1 MAFFSLEH
9 TKVCIVCRV
18 HFEEDPEYT
27 RWNHLCS
34 SHRKPAMTEDLL
46 MDAIKN
52 WSLNNWQHVVRMAI
66 EKGDTGI
73 QELFDN
79 WQQSG
84 HTEELH
90 TIILADANRP
100 KLLE

>member
-1 MAFFSLEH
+1 MY
-9 TKVCIVCRV
+9 
-18 HFEEDPEYT
+18 FEEDPDFL
-27 RWNHLCS
+27 RWNHLCPE
-34 SHRKPAMTEDLL
+34 HRKPVMAEDTLR
-46 MDAIKN
+46 DAIAN
-52 WSLNNWQHVVRMAI
+52 WSLNNWQHVVRLSI

-90 TIILADANRP
+90 TIILADATRP